1 LLDQFFGLEGRSLP
15 VDLWTKG
22 TLKALLVPGGV
33 LLLAAVVLLESGVVP
48 ISAAAVDF
56 YSYAV
61 FAAAI
66 LLAWRFHS
74 SRVLFALIVL
84 LLAHRALGFFS
95 AGRAASAGPGR
106 VAFEVVAFLLP
117 LNFVILS
124 LMRERGLAIP
134 ANASRLGLL
143 FVEAVFVAVLC
154 RPEEITA
161 PVIFHPALVD
171 HGLFQWT
178 RIPQLSWLAFGVG
191 VAVLLYRFLVYR
203 KPVESGLLWSLTAAF
218 LSLQAGG
225 LGRVATAYI
234 ATGGLI
240 LAGSIVENSYALA
253 YRDELTELPSR
264 RAFNDALLGLEDTY
278 TIAMVDVDHFKKFND
293 TYGHETGDQVL
304 RMVAAKLARVSGGG
318 HAFRVGGEEFSIL
331 FPGKSTKDVL
341 PHLEMLRT
349 EIETGAFH
357 ARGSKD
363 RRHVPLPGHDRRK
376 SGRRKAV
383 RRQRTPVQSPPGE
396 LSVTVSMGVAEPSN
410 AREVEQVIQAAD
422 KALYRAK
429 QAGRNRVE
437 AAGPVRARLKR
448 SIA

>member
-1 LLDQFFGLEGRSLP
+1 
-15 VDLWTKG
+15 
-22 TLKALLVPGGV
+22 V
-33 LLLAAVVLLESGVVP
+33 LLLTAVLLLDTGVVP
-48 ISAAAVDF
+48 VSTAAVDF

-61 FAAAI
+61 FAAGI

-95 AGRAASAGPGR
+95 TGRAAATGPGR

-134 ANASRLGLL
+134 ANASWLGLL
-143 FVEAVFVAVLC
+143 FVESVFVAVLC
-154 RPEEITA
+154 RPEEVTA
-161 PVIFHPALVD
+161 PAIFHPALVD
-171 HGLFQWT
+171 PHLFHWT
-178 RIPQLSWLAFGVG
+178 RIPQLAWLAFGIA

-225 LGRVATAYI
+225 LGRVASAFL

-318 HAFRVGGEEFSIL
+318 QAFRVGGEEFSIL
-331 FPGKSTKDVL
+331 FPGKSTKEVL

-349 EIETGAFH
+349 EIETGAFR
-357 ARGSKD
+357 ARASKD
-363 RRHVPLPGHDRRK
+363 RRHAPLPGHDRRK
-376 SGRRKAV
+376 SGRRKTA
-383 RRQRTPVQSPPGE
+383 RRQRNAVQSLPRE

-410 AREVEQVIQAAD
+410 AQEVQHVIQAAD

-437 AAGPVRARLKR
+437 AAGPVRAKLKR

>member
-1 LLDQFFGLEGRSLP
+1 MP

-48 ISAAAVDF
+48 ISAAAVEF

-61 FAAAI
+61 FAAGI

-143 FVEAVFVAVLC
+143 FVESVFVAVLC

-161 PVIFHPALVD
+161 PAIFHPALVD

-178 RIPQLSWLAFGVG
+178 RIPQLSWLAFGVA
-191 VAVLLYRFLVYR
+191 VVVLLYRFLVYR

-225 LGRVATAYI
+225 LGRVASAYI

-349 EIETGAFH
+349 EIETGAFR
-357 ARGSKD
+357 ARDTKD
-363 RRHVPLPGHDRRK
+363 RRHAPLPGHDRRK
-376 SGRRKAV
+376 SGGRKAV
-383 RRQRTPVQSPPGE
+383 RRQRSPVQSPLGE
-396 LSVTVSMGVAEPSN
+396 ISVTVSMGVAEPGN

>member
-1 LLDQFFGLEGRSLP
+1 

-22 TLKALLVPGGV
+22 TLKALLVPAGV
-33 LLLAAVVLLESGVVP
+33 LLLAAVVLLQPGLVP
-48 ISAAAVDF
+48 LSTAAVDF

-61 FAAAI
+61 FAAGI

-95 AGRAASAGPGR
+95 GGRAVSAGPGR
-106 VAFEVVAFLLP
+106 IAFEVVAFLLP

-143 FVEAVFVAVLC
+143 FVQSVFVAVLC

-161 PVIFHPALVD
+161 PAIFHPALVN
-171 HGLFQWT
+171 HRLFQWT
-178 RIPQLSWLAFGVG
+178 KIPQLSWLAFGVAA
-191 VAVLLYRFLVYR
+191 VVLLYRFLRYR

-225 LGRVATAYI
+225 LGRVASAYI

-318 HAFRVGGEEFSIL
+318 QAFRVGGEEFSIL
-331 FPGKSTKDVL
+331 FPGQSTKEVL
-341 PHLEMLRT
+341 PHLEMLRA
-349 EIETGAFH
+349 EIETGTFH
-357 ARGSKD
+357 ARAARD
-363 RRHVPLPGHDRRK
+363 RRHAPPPGHDRRK
-376 SGRRKAV
+376 SGRRKAA
-383 RRQRTPVQSPPGE
+383 RPQRTPVQSPPGE
-396 LSVTVSMGVAEPSN
+396 LSVTVSVGVAEPSN
-410 AREVEQVIQAAD
+410 AREVQQVIQAAD

-437 AAGPVRARLKR
+437 AAGAVRARPKR